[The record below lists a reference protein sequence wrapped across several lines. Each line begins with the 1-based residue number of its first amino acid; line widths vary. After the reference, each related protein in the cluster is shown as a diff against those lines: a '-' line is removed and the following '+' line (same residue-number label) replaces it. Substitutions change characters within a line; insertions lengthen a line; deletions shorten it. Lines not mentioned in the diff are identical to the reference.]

1 MEKKHKKSEIEIK
14 CEEYL
19 NNWKRERANFINY
32 KKDEGERM
40 KEMVAYI
47 NSAVVL
53 NILPILDNFDMAEKN
68 LSDKEREDKNIKGML
83 MIKKQIVD
91 FLKTL
96 EVTQIEALGKEFDPN
111 FHEAVEEEF
120 KEGIDPGIVTEEI
133 LKGYLI
139 NNKVLRATKVKI
151 SK

>member
-1 MEKKHKKSEIEIK
+1 
-14 CEEYL
+14 
-19 NNWKRERANFINY
+19 
-32 KKDEGERM
+32 M